1 MKARLPDPVVTGL
14 LELAVTIDA
23 VLAQLRTQP
32 REPAPL
38 AAARALI
45 DLDRMV
51 RSLRRHGVRMAT
63 VPTR

>member
-1 MKARLPDPVVTGL
+1 MKKKPADPVAIGL
-14 LELAVTIDA
+14 LELAVAIDG
-23 VLAQLRTQP
+23 VLSQLRNQP
-32 REPAPL
+32 RPPAPL

-51 RSLRRHGVRMAT
+51 RSLRRHGVRLAT